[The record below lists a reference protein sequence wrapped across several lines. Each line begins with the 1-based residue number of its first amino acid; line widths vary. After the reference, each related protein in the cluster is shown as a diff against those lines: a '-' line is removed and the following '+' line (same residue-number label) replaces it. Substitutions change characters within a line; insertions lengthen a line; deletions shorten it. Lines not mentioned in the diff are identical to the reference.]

1 MTLWASLKRI
11 QHFSPGSTKDLNYIL
26 LIKNRKKRVIKY
38 MPDFLFVMQ
47 INGAVNEPK
56 NNGCDSMEVRS
67 VAANGE
73 IFIFVFSKGCL

>member
-1 MTLWASLKRI
+1 
-11 QHFSPGSTKDLNYIL
+11 
-26 LIKNRKKRVIKY
+26 

-56 NNGCDSMEVRS
+56 VNDCDSIEVRN

-73 IFIFVFSKGCL
+73 IFICVSFKRLSINSSHTIYSHFYKKFSRRPRDKKNS